1 MIIDI
6 LWYVVFIFLT
16 VGFISAFIRLAKG
29 PHLPD
34 RIISLDLISVMAIG
48 FFAAYAVLYDQ
59 PSFMDVSI
67 ILAIITFLGTVA
79 FAYYLERRVK

>member
-1 MIIDI
+1 MMVEI
-6 LWYVVFIFLT
+6 LWYVIFSFLAI
-16 VGFISAFIRLAKG
+16 GFISAFIRLAKG

-48 FFAAYAVLYDQ
+48 FFVAYAVLYNQ
-59 PSFMDVSI
+59 PSFLDVSI

-79 FAYYLERRVK
+79 FAYYLERRV